1 MLRFMI
7 LINVLIGNMPF
18 ECQLTHS
25 TCYFENV
32 VVGCSLD
39 LIVQTQKM
47 LIYIII
53 QIIKLKC

>member
-7 LINVLIGNMPF
+7 LINVLIGNMPS
-18 ECQLTHS
+18 ECQPTHS
-25 TCYFENV
+25 ICYFQNV
-32 VVGCSLD
+32 VVDCSLD
-39 LIVQTQKM
+39 LIVQTRKM